1 MKNQLGDVD
10 ISPAE
15 AVAAP
20 NRRLLL
26 GATAAG
32 AALLGVGT
40 AWWLNPS
47 PAEMASVAPAGGP
60 LDELW
65 SMQWETPQ
73 GGKLAMQSFRGR
85 PLLLNFWAT
94 WCAPCVEELPLIND
108 FYRLNKAKGWQVLG
122 LAIDK
127 PSAVLGFLKK
137 IPLDFPVG
145 MAGLVGAE
153 LGRGLGNVTGGL
165 PFTAV
170 LGAKGDVL
178 YRKMGLLHAEDLD
191 KVLGLK

>member
-1 MKNQLGDVD
+1 MTCIRSWIGC
-10 ISPAE
+10 
-15 AVAAP
+15 
-20 NRRLLL
+20 LLFL
-26 GATAAG
+26 I
-32 AALLGVGT
+32 VG
-40 AWWLNPS
+40 N
-47 PAEMASVAPAGGP
+47 V
-60 LDELW
+60 
-65 SMQWETPQ
+65 SMSQNIQVIKYPDLENMLKSQNDTV
-73 GGKLAMQSFRGR
+73 LIV
-85 PLLLNFWAT
+85 NFWAT